1 MAQAQKLTKEFGN
14 LCRDPEVIEGNP
26 RTETRLVR
34 NDDGGIESREVEVPG
49 STFRAMSIAVDFPAE
64 GPNGTLDWDNKTTE
78 FFSVLDFRN
87 PLPELDASKGDRIV
101 VEGEFRTKPYTSKD
115 GEEREE
121 YQLIVGN
128 SGGTVRV
135 VRRRGGSAAAADEAT
150 NEAADD
156 DIPF

>member
-1 MAQAQKLTKEFGN
+1 MAQAQKLTKVFGN

-26 RTETRLVR
+26 RTESRLVR
-34 NDDGGIESREVEVPG
+34 TEAGIESRDVEVSG
-49 STFRAMSIAVDFPAE
+49 STFRVMTIAVDFPAE

-78 FFSVLDFRN
+78 FFSVLDFSN

-101 VEGEFRTKPYTSKD
+101 VEGEYRTKPYTSKD

-156 DIPF
+156 EIPF